1 MTALQFKLVLVLAA
15 ALLFAGGEW
24 AWSAHER
31 AIGARDAKIAAET
44 DSAHSAMDTAHAW
57 QDRAAAA
64 AARADSLENI
74 LKRDSAVVAEL
85 ELREPTV
92 VKCQVST
99 APGKPP
105 VLTDVVSKA
114 DYDALVRSAAQQ
126 SVDASRAIAA
136 KNSVIRADSARILAL
151 EQLHHADSVIA
162 VTLKGPTTSFWSSLK
177 PRLGVSAIYAI
188 DDHRLHW
195 GPSINISI
203 PVSLFH

>member
-1 MTALQFKLVLVLAA
+1 MTGLQLKLVLLLAA
-15 ALLFAGGEW
+15 VLLFAGGEW
-24 AWSAHER
+24 AWSVHER

-44 DSAHSAMDTAHAW
+44 DSAHAAADTALAW
-57 QDRAAAA
+57 KDRAAAA
-64 AARADSLENI
+64 SHRADSLTDI

-92 VKCQVST
+92 VRCPVST

-114 DYDALVRSAAQQ
+114 DYDALARSAAQQ
-126 SVDASRAIAA
+126 STDASRAIAA
-136 KNSVIRADSARILAL
+136 KDTVIRADSARILAL

-162 VTLKGPTTSFWSSLK
+162 RTLKGPPTSFWSALK
-177 PRLGVSAIYAI
+177 PRAGVSATYAL

-203 PVSLFH
+203 PIP